1 MSQLVQHFRF
11 AFRTLVRTPS
21 FTVIALVTLAL
32 GIGANAAIFS
42 VVNGVLLR
50 PLPFP
55 EPEKLVQVERTYPGG
70 QRSSSLSLR
79 RYQIAREGTASVFT
93 GVTAYEPLA
102 SGFNLSGDGPP
113 ERLVGVRVTH
123 EFLRLF
129 GASPAL
135 GRDLT
140 RADEAPGAAK
150 VVLLSDRL
158 WRRRFGADPNIV
170 GRSLSL
176 NGEPHTV
183 AGVLPAGFRFPAK
196 AELWAP
202 LAVPESPA
210 DQASAN
216 YLMVVGRL
224 KAGVGEKQA
233 NAACALLEQQFRR
246 ENPDDFNPRQKLE
259 VIPLHREL
267 YGNLRPALLVLLG
280 AVLCVLLIAC
290 VNVANL
296 QLARAAARRREIALR
311 TALGAGAGRIVGQLL
326 VESLV
331 LALAGGA
338 LGLFV
343 GYLILKP
350 LLAVS
355 PVDALGLT
363 GGAELPPIGF
373 DWRVLLFTF
382 GLALLA
388 GLLFGLAPA
397 MQAAR
402 PDLREPLQEGTA
414 RTTGGPRGALARLL
428 LVVFE
433 VALALILA
441 TGAALLAKS
450 FSGLLGT
457 DPGFRPEQVLTLKMS
472 LPEGRYGS
480 PAALERF
487 ARQIGERVRGL
498 PGVRSVATASS
509 LPLEAG
515 PDLSFTVDGKE
526 RNGRP
531 LEGDGQYRAVE
542 GRYFETLGIRL
553 LRGRVLEPSDALA
566 SEPVVVVNETVAKR
580 YWPGEEAVGRTI
592 RIGSPSA
599 DGPGAPRRVV
609 GVVADVREVGLD
621 QAAPEILYVP
631 IGQMPPELSVLLVRL
646 LPISVIVRTE
656 GSPSS
661 LTRAVEKELWAV
673 DPLQAVATVEEL
685 EKVVERSI
693 GLHRFNLLL
702 MMGLALLALVLAGV
716 GIYGVLSYLVG
727 QRTREMG
734 IRMALGAS
742 AGQLLRMI
750 VSQAL
755 IPVGIGLAL
764 GVGGALGLT
773 RFLKSLLVGVSSLD
787 PFVFALTPLL
797 LAGVAVLAAAFP
809 ARRASQLDPL
819 VALRDE

>member
-1 MSQLVQHFRF
+1 MTQLLQHFRF

-21 FTVIALVTLAL
+21 FTAVALITLAL

-55 EPEKLVQVERTYPGG
+55 EPDALYQLERTYPGD

-79 RYQIAREGTASVFT
+79 RYQIAREGTGSVFSS
-93 GVTAYEPLA
+93 VTAYEPLA
-102 SGFNLSGDGPP
+102 SGFNLIGEGAP

-123 EFLRLF
+123 EYLRTF
-129 GASPAL
+129 GARPAL
-135 GRDLT
+135 GRDFN

-158 WRRRFGADPNIV
+158 WRRRFGAEPAIV
-170 GRSLSL
+170 GRPLSL
-176 NGEPHTV
+176 NGEPYTV
-183 AGVLPAGFRFPAK
+183 AGVLPASFRFPAK

-202 LAVPESPA
+202 LTVPDGVAAQPG
-210 DQASAN
+210 AN

-224 KAGVGEKQA
+224 KPGVGEKQG
-233 NAACALLEQQFRR
+233 NAVAALLEQRFRR
-246 ENPDDFNPRQKLE
+246 ENPEDFDPKQKLE
-259 VIPLHREL
+259 VISLHREL

-296 QLARAAARRREIALR
+296 QLARAGARRREIALR

-331 LALAGGA
+331 LAIAGGL
-338 LGLFV
+338 LGLFI
-343 GYLILKP
+343 GFLILKP

-363 GGAELPPIGF
+363 GAAELPPIGF
-373 DWRVLLFTF
+373 DWRVLAFTF
-382 GLALLA
+382 GLALVA
-388 GLLFGLAPA
+388 GILFGLVPA
-397 MQAAR
+397 LQAAR

-414 RTTGGPRGALARLL
+414 RTTGGPRGALARRL

-450 FSGLLGT
+450 FSGLVDT
-457 DPGFRPEQVLTLKMS
+457 DPGFRTDNVLAVKMS
-472 LPEGRYGS
+472 LSDVRYGG
-480 PAALERF
+480 PDALERF
-487 ARQIGERVRGL
+487 ARQLGQRVQGL
-498 PGVRSVATASS
+498 PGVRSVAVASS

-515 PDLSFTVDGKE
+515 PDLSFTVVGKE
-526 RNGRP
+526 RNGKP
-531 LEGDGQYRAVE
+531 MEGDAQYRAVE
-542 GRYFETLGIRL
+542 GKYFETLHIRL
-553 LRGRVLEPSDALA
+553 LRGRLLEPTDGVA
-566 SEPVVVVNETVAKR
+566 SEAVVVVNETVAKR
-580 YWPGEEAVGRTI
+580 YWPGEEAVGRAI
-592 RIGSPSA
+592 RIGDPA
-599 DGPGAPRRVV
+599 ANGPGGSRRVV

-621 QAAPEILYVP
+621 QAAPEVLYVP
-631 IGQMPPELSVLLVRL
+631 IGQMPADLSTLLVRL
-646 LPISVIVRTE
+646 LPISLLVRTE
-656 GSPSS
+656 GAPTS
-661 LTRAVEKELWAV
+661 LTHAVEKELWAV
-673 DPLQAVATVEEL
+673 DPTQAVASVEAL

-693 GLHRFNLLL
+693 GVHRFNLLL
-702 MMGLALLALVLAGV
+702 MMGLAVLALMLAGV

-742 AGQLLRMI
+742 SGKLLWM
-750 VSQAL
+750 VVFQAL
-755 IPVGIGLAL
+755 VPVAVGLAL
-764 GVGGALGLT
+764 GLGGALGLT
-773 RFLKSLLVGVSSLD
+773 RFLKSLLVGVSALD
-787 PFVFALTPLL
+787 PAVFALTPL
-797 LAGVAVLAAAFP
+797 VLAAIAFLASAFP